1 MKPRKNLLIL
11 LLPSMLLFL
20 AGVGICLFGCSQMEA
35 PAPTYQ
41 IKSVKVFEPA
51 YNIPAQ
57 SDESAKAD
65 ESELEA
71 DGQSD
76 SPISQEYHRGHLTD
90 FEQGVYDELRNG
102 FSAFTSD
109 IDITDCDPDSLA
121 RCYKYVLADHPEI
134 FWVDN
139 SYQYMITQD
148 RTRVVSVQPDY
159 IYQSKETEGLRAEI
173 QRQATEII
181 SSMPAEAASDY
192 DKARHIFT
200 MLSDMLI
207 YDEAM
212 ADYQDLGMVFTKKT
226 SACGGYSKAYQYI
239 CRLAGIETTYLTGYA
254 DVNGESILHAWN
266 MQDLDGVVCYADI
279 TWGDKE
285 EKLPVDCSW
294 LGLTLD
300 SISLSHHALDESL
313 LIESSDPVYE
323 AWTITDSSYAMFDE
337 QTVITKLIES
347 VEKGQPSIVLRFTTP
362 ELAEQASQSIK
373 GNPLCATQIYERFP
387 DRFPV
392 AFTEGVYK
400 AYKIDDLNA
409 VKVIWKY

>member
-1 MKPRKNLLIL
+1 ML
-11 LLPSMLLFL
+11 LLG
-20 AGVGICLFGCSQMEA
+20 AGLGLCGCSHIVDA
-35 PAPTYQ
+35 TPSYQ

-51 YNIPAQ
+51 YDLPSQPEEPVKA
-57 SDESAKAD
+57 DMLESAD
-65 ESELEA
+65 EDGVLE
-71 DGQSD
+71 
-76 SPISQEYHRGHLTD
+76 QEYHRAHLSPS
-90 FEQGVYDELRNG
+90 EQEIYDELRNG
-102 FSAFTSD
+102 FSAFTAD
-109 IDITDCDPDSLA
+109 IDIVDCEPDTLS

-159 IYQSKETEGLRAEI
+159 IYQSKETEGLREEI
-173 QRQATEII
+173 QRQALEIV
-181 SSMPAEAASDY
+181 SSIPAEAVTDY

-200 MLSDMLI
+200 KLSDMLV

-212 ADYQDLGMVFTKKT
+212 ADYQDLAMVFTKKT

-239 CRLAGIETTYLTGYA
+239 CRLVGIETVYLTGYA
-254 DVNGESILHAWN
+254 NVNGEQILHAWN
-266 MQDLDGVVCYADI
+266 MQQLDGVVCYVDI

-285 EKLPVDCSW
+285 ERLPVDYSW
-294 LGLTLD
+294 FGLTLN
-300 SISLSHHALDESL
+300 SISQSHQALEEEL
-313 LIESSDPVYE
+313 LINANDPRYES
-323 AWTITDSSYAMFDE
+323 WTLTNSSYDVFDE
-337 QTVITKLIES
+337 QTIITKLIES
-347 VEKGQPSIVLRFTTP
+347 VEQGQPSIVLKFSTP

-400 AYKIDDLNA
+400 AYKIEDLNA